1 MIRNGHFQF
10 IHCPT
15 TEYTS
20 DVVFKMFR
28 AVLIFLLLT
37 RVNTEVKSVQQSVYV
52 SRKSRSNSA
61 PIESG
66 YVYSRVNNNPGT
78 LAMFG
83 NDASDY
89 NSFGLGQYGDYP
101 TGGTSHYSKKSVPS
115 YASMEEI
122 RPVIMPYTESSPY
135 NIDYAKSKA
144 EAKFDSHYL
153 PSKMKS
159 DAMYEKLKSVMH
171 YKYPDDGTISDGA
184 YDTMNDYH
192 IDEED
197 VRTSS
202 RSPFDNWPYF
212 YHNPYEY
219 EAMKLGADVEKAKDK
234 RYISDSYKDII
245 PVHEEIDDIPHYY
258 NMPDTDTT
266 PRYDR
271 DVPTDNPIFGDQAF
285 FSFVLNDYF
294 DKSNEEDPLIFKG
307 LDWGKDFD
315 NEEPGS
321 DLDDFSKRNRRL
333 ESNRNYDSD
342 NIETT
347 SQRSIYNY
355 DSSKFAV
362 GESSTEKG
370 YNKKHEFDKHEKGD
384 QQKQNNRSS
393 YENSGN
399 NYSGFKDFVD
409 SFANKF
415 GGEEHK
421 KDSKY
426 VLKKNQDK
434 GEKRKGFRRVYHKD
448 EYQEDN
454 EFFDNTNNSAKAEE
468 KGASA
473 LHTGGSEALL
483 KSHAAA
489 AIGNDANAYSK
500 AGNSS
505 NSNFETN
512 HRGQNQVKGVDNGF
526 NRYRD
531 IAKKAAMSNS
541 ADYVDRYRP

>member
-37 RVNTEVKSVQQSVYV
+37 RVNTEVQSLQQSVYV

-61 PIESG
+61 PVETG
-66 YVYSRVNNNPGT
+66 YVYNQVDNHPGT

-83 NDASDY
+83 NEASDY
-89 NSFGLGQYGDYP
+89 NSFGLGQYSDYP
-101 TGGTSHYSKKSVPS
+101 TGGSSKYSKKSMPSS
-115 YASMEEI
+115 YASMEDV
-122 RPVIMPYTESSPY
+122 RPIIMPYTESPVSSY
-135 NIDYAKSKA
+135 HIDYLKSKA

-159 DAMYEKLKSVMH
+159 DAMYEKLKSIMH
-171 YKYPDDGTISDGA
+171 YKYPDDGTMDGA
-184 YDTMNDYH
+184 YDSMNDYH
-192 IDEED
+192 IDEDD

-202 RSPFDNWPYF
+202 RSSYDSWPYF
-212 YHNPYEY
+212 YHSPYEY
-219 EAMKLGADVEKAKDK
+219 EAMKIGSDVEKAKDK
-234 RYISDSYKDII
+234 RYIADSNRDII
-245 PVHEEIDDIPHYY
+245 PVHEEVDDIPHYY
-258 NMPDTDTT
+258 NKALTT

-271 DVPTDNPIFGDQAF
+271 DISTDNPVFGDQAF

-294 DKSNEEDPLIFKG
+294 DKSNEDDPLVFKG
-307 LDWGKDFD
+307 LDWGKEFD
-315 NEEPGS
+315 HETSIP
-321 DLDDFSKRNRRL
+321 DIDDYLKRNRRL
-333 ESNRNYDSD
+333 ESNKNYYND
-342 NIETT
+342 NREPT
-347 SQRSIYNY
+347 SQKSTQSY
-355 DSSKFAV
+355 DSSKASV

-370 YNKKHEFDKHEKGD
+370 YNKKHEFDKHEKGNEH
-384 QQKQNNRSS
+384 KENNKSA

-399 NYSGFKDFVD
+399 NYRGFKDFVD
-409 SFANKF
+409 TFANKF

-426 VLKKNQDK
+426 VLKQNQDR

-468 KGASA
+468 KGASTV
-473 LHTGGSEALL
+473 HSGGSEAFL
-483 KSHAAA
+483 KSQAAA
-489 AIGNDANAYSK
+489 AIGNEANAYNN
-500 AGNSS
+500 AGNAS
-505 NSNFETN
+505 NNNFERN
-512 HRGQNQVKGVDNGF
+512 HSGENQNKGVDSEF

-531 IAKKAAMSNS
+531 VAKKAALSNS